1 MGIIKFNVDAIVSRG
16 EDHETISAIGG
27 DEKGKFIGASLRM
40 IKGISDPATLE
51 AMVCS
56 EALIHAQD
64 QG

>member
-1 MGIIKFNVDAIVSRG
+1 
-16 EDHETISAIGG
+16 
-27 DEKGKFIGASLRM
+27 LRM

-64 QG
+64 QGWS